1 MTTIM
6 ITGASRGLG
15 LEFARQFY
23 NEECRVIATC
33 RSPKDANELNAIG
46 DIDVHALDVT
56 DDKSVANLA
65 DKLRG
70 ENIDILINNAGVIG
84 QREGFGR
91 LDYDIWA
98 ETMDTNVFGPMRIA
112 EAFRDN
118 VMNSEKKQ
126 MIFITSRMGS
136 ITEAVPN
143 AYVYRSS
150 KAALNMI
157 IKTISIETVRTI
169 PNAIIVGLH
178 PGTVDTNLSKPF
190 QKNISKEKLFSPNYS
205 VEKLLSVINNLEA
218 KDSGGIF
225 AWDGKQI
232 DY

>member
-23 NEECRVIATC
+23 NEEYRVIATC
-33 RSPKDANELNAIG
+33 RNPKNANELHTIG
-46 DIDVHALDVT
+46 DIDIHSLDVT
-56 DDKSVANLA
+56 DDKSVSNLA

-84 QREGFGR
+84 QRDGFGR
-91 LDYDIWA
+91 LNYDIWA
-98 ETMDTNVFGPMRIA
+98 ETMDTNVFGPMRVA

-118 VMNSEKKQ
+118 VMNSNKKQ

-150 KAALNMI
+150 KAALNMAVKCLSAELGEQGLI
-157 IKTISIETVRTI
+157 AVLFHPGHVQTDMGGQAAPVTPQKSIEGMKNQIVALTRDDNGRFLSYDGRQI
-169 PNAIIVGLH
+169 P
-178 PGTVDTNLSKPF
+178 
-190 QKNISKEKLFSPNYS
+190 
-205 VEKLLSVINNLEA
+205 
-218 KDSGGIF
+218 
-225 AWDGKQI
+225 W
-232 DY
+232 

>member
-23 NEECRVIATC
+23 SKECRVIATC
-33 RSPKDANELNAIG
+33 RNPKNANELNAIG
-46 DIDVHALDVT
+46 DIDIHSLDVT

-98 ETMDTNVFGPMRIA
+98 ETMDTNVFGPMRVA

-150 KAALNMI
+150 KAALNMAV
-157 IKTISIETVRTI
+157 KCLSAEL
-169 PNAIIVGLH
+169 AEQGLIAVLFH
-178 PGTVDTNLSKPF
+178 PGHVQTDMGCLLYT
-190 QKNISKEKLFSPNYS
+190 SPS
-205 VEKLLSVINNLEA
+205 PR
-218 KDSGGIF
+218 D
-225 AWDGKQI
+225 
-232 DY
+232 

>member
-84 QREGFGR
+84 QRDGFGR

-98 ETMDTNVFGPMRIA
+98 ETMDTNVFGPMRVA

-150 KAALNMI
+150 KAALNMAVKCLSAELGEQGLI
-157 IKTISIETVRTI
+157 AVLFHPGHVQTDMGGQAAPVTPQKSIEGMKNQIVALTHDDNGRFLSYDGHQI
-169 PNAIIVGLH
+169 P
-178 PGTVDTNLSKPF
+178 
-190 QKNISKEKLFSPNYS
+190 
-205 VEKLLSVINNLEA
+205 
-218 KDSGGIF
+218 
-225 AWDGKQI
+225 W
-232 DY
+232 

>member
-23 NEECRVIATC
+23 NEGCRVIATC
-33 RSPKDANELNAIG
+33 RNPKDANALNAIG
-46 DIDVHALDVT
+46 DIDVHALDIT
-56 DDKSVANLA
+56 DDKNVATLA
-65 DKLRG
+65 DNLRG

-84 QREGFGR
+84 QRDGFGK

-98 ETMDTNVFGPMRIA
+98 ETMDTNVFGPMRVA

-150 KAALNMI
+150 KAALNMAVKCLSGELAEQGLI
-157 IKTISIETVRTI
+157 AVLFHPGHVQTDMGGQAAPVTPQKSIEGMK
-169 PNAIIVGLH
+169 NQIVGLTRDDN
-178 PGTVDTNLSKPF
+178 GRFLS
-190 QKNISKEKLFSPNYS
+190 Y
-205 VEKLLSVINNLEA
+205 
-218 KDSGGIF
+218 
-225 AWDGKQI
+225 DGHQI
-232 DY
+232 PW

>member
-23 NEECRVIATC
+23 SEECRVIATC
-33 RSPKDANELNAIG
+33 RNPKKANELNSIG
-46 DIDVHALDVT
+46 DIDVHSLDVT

-84 QREGFGR
+84 QRDGFGR

-98 ETMDTNVFGPMRIA
+98 ETMDTNVFGPMRVA

-150 KAALNMI
+150 KAALNMAVKCLSVELEQQGLI
-157 IKTISIETVRTI
+157 AVLFHPGHVQTDMGGQAAPVTPQKSIEGMKNQIVALTHDDNGRFLSYDCHQI
-169 PNAIIVGLH
+169 P
-178 PGTVDTNLSKPF
+178 
-190 QKNISKEKLFSPNYS
+190 
-205 VEKLLSVINNLEA
+205 
-218 KDSGGIF
+218 
-225 AWDGKQI
+225 W
-232 DY
+232 

>member
-23 NEECRVIATC
+23 SEECKVIATC
-33 RSPKDANELNAIG
+33 RNPKKANELNSIG
-46 DIDVHALDVT
+46 DIDVHSLDVT

-84 QREGFGR
+84 QRDGFGR

-98 ETMDTNVFGPMRIA
+98 ETMDTNVFGPMRVA

-150 KAALNMI
+150 KAALNMAVKCLSVELEQQGLI
-157 IKTISIETVRTI
+157 AVLFHPGHVQTDMGGQAAPVTPRKSIEGMKNQIVALTRDDNGRFLSYDGHQI
-169 PNAIIVGLH
+169 P
-178 PGTVDTNLSKPF
+178 
-190 QKNISKEKLFSPNYS
+190 
-205 VEKLLSVINNLEA
+205 
-218 KDSGGIF
+218 
-225 AWDGKQI
+225 W
-232 DY
+232 

>member
-23 NEECRVIATC
+23 SEECRVIATC
-33 RSPKDANELNAIG
+33 RNPKKANELNSIG
-46 DIDVHALDVT
+46 DIDVHSLDVT

-84 QREGFGR
+84 QRDGFGR

-98 ETMDTNVFGPMRIA
+98 ETMDTNVFGPMRVA

-150 KAALNMI
+150 KAALNMAVKCLSAELGEQGLI
-157 IKTISIETVRTI
+157 AVLFHPGHVQTDMGGQAAPVTPRKSIEGMKNQIVALTRDDNGRFLSYDGHQI
-169 PNAIIVGLH
+169 P
-178 PGTVDTNLSKPF
+178 
-190 QKNISKEKLFSPNYS
+190 
-205 VEKLLSVINNLEA
+205 
-218 KDSGGIF
+218 
-225 AWDGKQI
+225 W
-232 DY
+232 

>member
-23 NEECRVIATC
+23 SEECRVIATC
-33 RSPKDANELNAIG
+33 RNPKNANELNAIG
-46 DIDVHALDVT
+46 DIDIHSLDVT

-98 ETMDTNVFGPMRIA
+98 ETMDTNVFGPMRVA

-150 KAALNMI
+150 KAALNMAVKCLSAELAEQGLI
-157 IKTISIETVRTI
+157 AVLFHPGHVQTDMGGQAAPVTPHTSIEGMKNQIVALTRDDNGRFLSYDGHQI
-169 PNAIIVGLH
+169 P
-178 PGTVDTNLSKPF
+178 
-190 QKNISKEKLFSPNYS
+190 
-205 VEKLLSVINNLEA
+205 
-218 KDSGGIF
+218 
-225 AWDGKQI
+225 W
-232 DY
+232 

>member
-6 ITGASRGLG
+6 ITGANRGLG

-23 NEECRVIATC
+23 SKECRVIATC
-33 RSPKDANELNAIG
+33 RNPKNANELNAIG
-46 DIDVHALDVT
+46 DIDIHSLDVT

-98 ETMDTNVFGPMRIA
+98 ETMDTNVFGPMRVA

-150 KAALNMI
+150 KAALNMAVKCLSAELAEQGLI
-157 IKTISIETVRTI
+157 AVLFHPGHVQTDMGGQAAPVMPHTSIEGMKNQIVALTRDDNGRFLSYDGHQI
-169 PNAIIVGLH
+169 P
-178 PGTVDTNLSKPF
+178 
-190 QKNISKEKLFSPNYS
+190 
-205 VEKLLSVINNLEA
+205 
-218 KDSGGIF
+218 
-225 AWDGKQI
+225 W
-232 DY
+232 

>member
-23 NEECRVIATC
+23 NEECRIIATC
-33 RSPKDANELNAIG
+33 RNPKDANELNAIG
-46 DIDVHALDVT
+46 DIDVHSLDVT
-56 DDKSVANLA
+56 EDKSVAILA

-84 QREGFGR
+84 QRDGFGK

-98 ETMDTNVFGPMRIA
+98 ETMDTNVFGPMRVA
-112 EAFRDN
+112 EAFINN

-150 KAALNMI
+150 KAALNMAVKCLSAELEEKGLI
-157 IKTISIETVRTI
+157 AVLFHPGHVQTDMGGQAAPVTPQKSIEGMKNQIVALTRDDNGRFLSYDGHQI
-169 PNAIIVGLH
+169 P
-178 PGTVDTNLSKPF
+178 
-190 QKNISKEKLFSPNYS
+190 
-205 VEKLLSVINNLEA
+205 
-218 KDSGGIF
+218 
-225 AWDGKQI
+225 W
-232 DY
+232 

>member
-23 NEECRVIATC
+23 SEECRVIATC
-33 RSPKDANELNAIG
+33 RNPKKANELNSIG
-46 DIDVHALDVT
+46 DVDVHSLDVT

-84 QREGFGR
+84 QRDGFGR

-98 ETMDTNVFGPMRIA
+98 ETMDTNVFGPMRVA

-150 KAALNMI
+150 KAALNMAVKCLSVELEQQGLI
-157 IKTISIETVRTI
+157 AVLFHPGHVQTDMGGQAAPVTPQKSIEGMKNQIVALTHDDNGRFLSYDGHQI
-169 PNAIIVGLH
+169 P
-178 PGTVDTNLSKPF
+178 
-190 QKNISKEKLFSPNYS
+190 
-205 VEKLLSVINNLEA
+205 
-218 KDSGGIF
+218 
-225 AWDGKQI
+225 W
-232 DY
+232 

>member
-23 NEECRVIATC
+23 NEECRIIATC
-33 RSPKDANELNAIG
+33 RNPKDANELNAIG
-46 DIDVHALDVT
+46 DIDVHSLDVT
-56 DDKSVANLA
+56 EDKSVAILA

-84 QREGFGR
+84 QRDGFGK

-98 ETMDTNVFGPMRIA
+98 ETMDTNVFGPMRVA

-150 KAALNMI
+150 KAALNMAVKCLSAELGEQGLI
-157 IKTISIETVRTI
+157 AVLFHPGHVQTDMGGQAAPVTPQKSIEGMKNQIVALTRDDNGRFLSYDGHQI
-169 PNAIIVGLH
+169 P
-178 PGTVDTNLSKPF
+178 
-190 QKNISKEKLFSPNYS
+190 
-205 VEKLLSVINNLEA
+205 
-218 KDSGGIF
+218 
-225 AWDGKQI
+225 W
-232 DY
+232 

>member
-23 NEECRVIATC
+23 NEGCRIIATC
-33 RSPKDANELNAIG
+33 RNPKDANALNAIG

-56 DDKSVANLA
+56 DDKNVATLA

-84 QREGFGR
+84 QRDGFGK

-98 ETMDTNVFGPMRIA
+98 ETMDTNVFGPMRVA

-150 KAALNMI
+150 KAALNMAVKCLSGELAEQGLI
-157 IKTISIETVRTI
+157 AVLFHPGHVQTDMGGQAAPVTPQKSIEGMKNQIVALTRDDNGRFLSYDGHQI
-169 PNAIIVGLH
+169 P
-178 PGTVDTNLSKPF
+178 
-190 QKNISKEKLFSPNYS
+190 
-205 VEKLLSVINNLEA
+205 
-218 KDSGGIF
+218 
-225 AWDGKQI
+225 W
-232 DY
+232 

>member
-33 RSPKDANELNAIG
+33 RNPKNANELNAIG
-46 DIDVHALDVT
+46 DIDVHSLDVT

-84 QREGFGR
+84 QRDGFGR

-98 ETMDTNVFGPMRIA
+98 ETMDTNVFGPMRVA

-150 KAALNMI
+150 KAALNMAVKCLSVELEQQGLI
-157 IKTISIETVRTI
+157 AVLFHPGHVQTDMGGQAAPVTPQKSIEGMKNQIVALTHDDNGRFLSYDGHQI
-169 PNAIIVGLH
+169 P
-178 PGTVDTNLSKPF
+178 
-190 QKNISKEKLFSPNYS
+190 
-205 VEKLLSVINNLEA
+205 
-218 KDSGGIF
+218 
-225 AWDGKQI
+225 W
-232 DY
+232 

>member
-23 NEECRVIATC
+23 SKECRVIATC
-33 RSPKDANELNAIG
+33 RNPKNANELHTIG
-46 DIDVHALDVT
+46 DIDIHALDVT

-98 ETMDTNVFGPMRIA
+98 ETMDTNVFGPMRVA

-150 KAALNMI
+150 KAALNMAVKCLSAELAEQGLI
-157 IKTISIETVRTI
+157 AVLFHPGHVQTDMGGQAAPVMPHTSIEGMKNQIVALTRDDNGRFLSYDGHQI
-169 PNAIIVGLH
+169 P
-178 PGTVDTNLSKPF
+178 
-190 QKNISKEKLFSPNYS
+190 
-205 VEKLLSVINNLEA
+205 
-218 KDSGGIF
+218 
-225 AWDGKQI
+225 W
-232 DY
+232 

>member
-23 NEECRVIATC
+23 SEECRVIATC
-33 RSPKDANELNAIG
+33 RNPKNANELNSIG
-46 DIDVHALDVT
+46 DIDVHSLDVT

-84 QREGFGR
+84 QRDGFGR

-98 ETMDTNVFGPMRIA
+98 ETMDTNVFGPMRVA

-150 KAALNMI
+150 KAALNMAVKCLSVELEQQGLI
-157 IKTISIETVRTI
+157 AVLFHPGHVQTDMGGQAAPVTPQKSIEGMKNQIVALTHDDNGRFLSYDGHQI
-169 PNAIIVGLH
+169 P
-178 PGTVDTNLSKPF
+178 
-190 QKNISKEKLFSPNYS
+190 
-205 VEKLLSVINNLEA
+205 
-218 KDSGGIF
+218 
-225 AWDGKQI
+225 W
-232 DY
+232 

>member
-23 NEECRVIATC
+23 NEEFRVIATC
-33 RSPKDANELNAIG
+33 RNPKDAKELNEIG
-46 DIDVHALDVT
+46 DIDVHSLDVT
-56 DDKSVANLA
+56 DDKSVATLA

-84 QREGFGR
+84 QRDGFGK

-98 ETMDTNVFGPMRIA
+98 ETMDTNVFGPMRVA

-118 VMNSEKKQ
+118 VINSKKKQ
-126 MIFITSRMGS
+126 MIFITSQMGS

-150 KAALNMI
+150 KAALNMAVKCLSAELGEQGLI
-157 IKTISIETVRTI
+157 AALFHPGHVQTDMGGQAAPVMPQKSIEGMKNQIVALTRDDNGRFLSYDGHQI
-169 PNAIIVGLH
+169 P
-178 PGTVDTNLSKPF
+178 
-190 QKNISKEKLFSPNYS
+190 
-205 VEKLLSVINNLEA
+205 
-218 KDSGGIF
+218 
-225 AWDGKQI
+225 W
-232 DY
+232 

>member
-23 NEECRVIATC
+23 SEECRVIATC
-33 RSPKDANELNAIG
+33 RNPKKANELNAIG
-46 DIDVHALDVT
+46 DIDVHSLDVT

-84 QREGFGR
+84 QRDGFGR

-98 ETMDTNVFGPMRIA
+98 ETMDTNVFGPMRVA

-150 KAALNMI
+150 KAALNMAVKCLSVELEQQGLI
-157 IKTISIETVRTI
+157 AVLFHPGHVQTDMGGQAAPVMPHTSIEGMKNQIVALTRDDNGRFLSYDGHQI
-169 PNAIIVGLH
+169 P
-178 PGTVDTNLSKPF
+178 
-190 QKNISKEKLFSPNYS
+190 
-205 VEKLLSVINNLEA
+205 
-218 KDSGGIF
+218 
-225 AWDGKQI
+225 W
-232 DY
+232 

>member
-23 NEECRVIATC
+23 SEECRVIATC
-33 RSPKDANELNAIG
+33 RNPKKANELNAIG
-46 DIDVHALDVT
+46 DIDVHSLDVT

-84 QREGFGR
+84 QRDGFGR

-98 ETMDTNVFGPMRIA
+98 ETMDTNVFGPMRVA

-150 KAALNMI
+150 KAALNMAVKCLSVELEQQALI
-157 IKTISIETVRTI
+157 AVLFHPGHVQTDMGGQAAPVTPQKSIEGMKNQIVALTHDDNGRFLSYDGHQI
-169 PNAIIVGLH
+169 P
-178 PGTVDTNLSKPF
+178 
-190 QKNISKEKLFSPNYS
+190 
-205 VEKLLSVINNLEA
+205 
-218 KDSGGIF
+218 
-225 AWDGKQI
+225 W
-232 DY
+232 

>member
-23 NEECRVIATC
+23 SKECRVIATC
-33 RSPKDANELNAIG
+33 RNPKNANELNAIG
-46 DIDVHALDVT
+46 DIDIHSLDVT

-84 QREGFGR
+84 QRDGFGR

-98 ETMDTNVFGPMRIA
+98 ETMDTNVFGPMRVA

-150 KAALNMI
+150 KAALNMAVKCLSAELEEQGLI
-157 IKTISIETVRTI
+157 AVLFHPGHVQTDMGGQAAPVTPQKSIEGMKNQIVALTHDDNGRFLSYDGHQI
-169 PNAIIVGLH
+169 P
-178 PGTVDTNLSKPF
+178 
-190 QKNISKEKLFSPNYS
+190 
-205 VEKLLSVINNLEA
+205 
-218 KDSGGIF
+218 
-225 AWDGKQI
+225 W
-232 DY
+232 

>member
-1 MTTIM
+1 MTTIL

-23 NEECRVIATC
+23 NEGCRVIATC
-33 RSPKDANELNAIG
+33 RNPKDANALNAIG

-56 DDKSVANLA
+56 DDKNVATLA
-65 DKLRG
+65 DNLRG

-84 QREGFGR
+84 QRDGFGK

-98 ETMDTNVFGPMRIA
+98 ETMDTNVFGPMRVA

-126 MIFITSRMGS
+126 MIFITSRTGS

-150 KAALNMI
+150 KAALNMAVKCLSGELAEQGLI
-157 IKTISIETVRTI
+157 AVLFHPGHVQTDMGGQAAPVTPQKSIEGMK
-169 PNAIIVGLH
+169 NQIVGLTRDDN
-178 PGTVDTNLSKPF
+178 GRFLS
-190 QKNISKEKLFSPNYS
+190 Y
-205 VEKLLSVINNLEA
+205 
-218 KDSGGIF
+218 
-225 AWDGKQI
+225 DGHQI
-232 DY
+232 PW

>member
-15 LEFARQFY
+15 LELARQFY
-23 NEECRVIATC
+23 SKECRVIATC
-33 RSPKDANELNAIG
+33 RNPKNANELNAIG
-46 DIDVHALDVT
+46 EIDIHSLDVT

-98 ETMDTNVFGPMRIA
+98 ETMDTNVFGPMRVA

-118 VMNSEKKQ
+118 VMNSAKKQ

-150 KAALNMI
+150 KAALNMAVKCLSAELAEQGLI
-157 IKTISIETVRTI
+157 AVLFHPGHVQTDMGGQAAPVMPHTSIEGMKNQIVALTRDDNGRFLSYDGHQI
-169 PNAIIVGLH
+169 P
-178 PGTVDTNLSKPF
+178 
-190 QKNISKEKLFSPNYS
+190 
-205 VEKLLSVINNLEA
+205 
-218 KDSGGIF
+218 
-225 AWDGKQI
+225 W
-232 DY
+232 

>member
-6 ITGASRGLG
+6 ITGANRGLG

-23 NEECRVIATC
+23 NEEYRVIATC
-33 RSPKDANELNAIG
+33 RNPKDANKLNAIG
-46 DIDVHALDVT
+46 DIDVHSLDVT
-56 DDKSVANLA
+56 EDESVAILA

-84 QREGFGR
+84 QRDGFGK

-98 ETMDTNVFGPMRIA
+98 ETMDTNVFGPMRVA

-150 KAALNMI
+150 KAALNMAVKCLSAELEEKGLI
-157 IKTISIETVRTI
+157 AVLFHPGHVQTDMGGQAAPVTPQKSIEGMKNQIVALTRDDNGRFLSYDGHQI
-169 PNAIIVGLH
+169 P
-178 PGTVDTNLSKPF
+178 
-190 QKNISKEKLFSPNYS
+190 
-205 VEKLLSVINNLEA
+205 
-218 KDSGGIF
+218 
-225 AWDGKQI
+225 W
-232 DY
+232 

>member
-23 NEECRVIATC
+23 NEECRIIATC
-33 RSPKDANELNAIG
+33 RNPKDANELNAIG
-46 DIDVHALDVT
+46 DIDVHSLDVT
-56 DDKSVANLA
+56 EGKSVAILA

-84 QREGFGR
+84 QRDGFGK

-98 ETMDTNVFGPMRIA
+98 ETMDTNVFGPMRVA

-118 VMNSEKKQ
+118 VMNSKKKQ

-150 KAALNMI
+150 KAALNMAVKCLSAELEEKGLI
-157 IKTISIETVRTI
+157 AVLFHPGHVQTDMGGQAAPVTPQKSIEGMKNQIVALTRDDNGRFLSYDGHQI
-169 PNAIIVGLH
+169 P
-178 PGTVDTNLSKPF
+178 
-190 QKNISKEKLFSPNYS
+190 
-205 VEKLLSVINNLEA
+205 
-218 KDSGGIF
+218 
-225 AWDGKQI
+225 W
-232 DY
+232 

>member
-46 DIDVHALDVT
+46 DIDVYALDVT
-56 DDKSVANLA
+56 DDKSVTTLA

-84 QREGFGR
+84 QRDGFGR
-91 LDYDIWA
+91 IDYDIWA
-98 ETMDTNVFGPMRIA
+98 ETMDTNVFGPMRVA
-112 EAFRDN
+112 EAFRNN
-118 VMNSEKKQ
+118 VMNSYKKQ

-150 KAALNMI
+150 KAALNMAVKCLSAELGEQGLI
-157 IKTISIETVRTI
+157 AVLFHPGHVQTDMGGQAAPVTPQKSIEGMKNQIVALTRDDNGRFLSYDGRQI
-169 PNAIIVGLH
+169 P
-178 PGTVDTNLSKPF
+178 
-190 QKNISKEKLFSPNYS
+190 
-205 VEKLLSVINNLEA
+205 
-218 KDSGGIF
+218 
-225 AWDGKQI
+225 W
-232 DY
+232 

>member
-1 MTTIM
+1 MTTIL

-23 NEECRVIATC
+23 NEGCRVIATC
-33 RSPKDANELNAIG
+33 RNPKDANALNAIG
-46 DIDVHALDVT
+46 DIDVHALDIT
-56 DDKSVANLA
+56 DDKNVATLA
-65 DKLRG
+65 DNLRG

-84 QREGFGR
+84 QRDGFGK

-98 ETMDTNVFGPMRIA
+98 ETMDTNVFGPMRVA

-150 KAALNMI
+150 KAALNMAVKCLSGELAEQGLI
-157 IKTISIETVRTI
+157 AVLFHPGHVQTDMGGQAAPVTPQKSIEGMK
-169 PNAIIVGLH
+169 NQIVGLTRDDN
-178 PGTVDTNLSKPF
+178 GRFLS
-190 QKNISKEKLFSPNYS
+190 Y
-205 VEKLLSVINNLEA
+205 
-218 KDSGGIF
+218 
-225 AWDGKQI
+225 DGHQI
-232 DY
+232 PW

>member
-1 MTTIM
+1 M
-6 ITGASRGLG
+6 ITGANRGLG

-23 NEECRVIATC
+23 NEECRIIATC
-33 RSPKDANELNAIG
+33 RNPKDANELNAIG
-46 DIDVHALDVT
+46 DIDVHSLDVT
-56 DDKSVANLA
+56 EDKSVAILA

-84 QREGFGR
+84 QRDGFGK

-98 ETMDTNVFGPMRIA
+98 ETMDTNVFGPMRVA

-118 VMNSEKKQ
+118 VMNSKKKQ

-150 KAALNMI
+150 KAALNMAVKCLSAELGEQGLI
-157 IKTISIETVRTI
+157 AVLFHPGHVQTDMGGQAAPVTPQKSIEGMKNQIVALTRDDNGRFLSYDGRQI
-169 PNAIIVGLH
+169 P
-178 PGTVDTNLSKPF
+178 
-190 QKNISKEKLFSPNYS
+190 
-205 VEKLLSVINNLEA
+205 
-218 KDSGGIF
+218 
-225 AWDGKQI
+225 W
-232 DY
+232 

>member
-56 DDKSVANLA
+56 DDKSVTTLV

-84 QREGFGR
+84 QRDGFGR
-91 LDYDIWA
+91 IDYDIWA
-98 ETMDTNVFGPMRIA
+98 ETMDTNVFGPMRVA

-118 VMNSEKKQ
+118 VLNSEKKQ

-150 KAALNMI
+150 KAALNMAVKCLSAELGEQGLI
-157 IKTISIETVRTI
+157 AVLFHPGHVQTDMGGQAAPVTPQKSIEGMKNQIVALTRDDNGRFLSYDGRQI
-169 PNAIIVGLH
+169 P
-178 PGTVDTNLSKPF
+178 
-190 QKNISKEKLFSPNYS
+190 
-205 VEKLLSVINNLEA
+205 
-218 KDSGGIF
+218 
-225 AWDGKQI
+225 W
-232 DY
+232 

>member
-23 NEECRVIATC
+23 SEECRVIATC
-33 RSPKDANELNAIG
+33 RNPKNANELNAIG
-46 DIDVHALDVT
+46 DIDIHSLDVT

-98 ETMDTNVFGPMRIA
+98 ETMDINVFGPMRVA

-150 KAALNMI
+150 KAALNMAVKCLSAELAEQGLI
-157 IKTISIETVRTI
+157 AVLFHPGHVQTDMGGKAAPVMPHTSIEGMKNQIVALTRDDNGRFLSYDGRQI
-169 PNAIIVGLH
+169 P
-178 PGTVDTNLSKPF
+178 
-190 QKNISKEKLFSPNYS
+190 
-205 VEKLLSVINNLEA
+205 
-218 KDSGGIF
+218 
-225 AWDGKQI
+225 W
-232 DY
+232 

>member
-46 DIDVHALDVT
+46 DIDVHSLDVT

-84 QREGFGR
+84 QRDGFGR

-98 ETMDTNVFGPMRIA
+98 ETMDTNVFGPMRVA

-150 KAALNMI
+150 KAALNMAVKCLSAELGEQGLI
-157 IKTISIETVRTI
+157 AVLFHPGHVQTDMGGQAAPVTPQKSIEGMKNQIVALTHDDNGRFLSYDGHQI
-169 PNAIIVGLH
+169 P
-178 PGTVDTNLSKPF
+178 
-190 QKNISKEKLFSPNYS
+190 
-205 VEKLLSVINNLEA
+205 
-218 KDSGGIF
+218 
-225 AWDGKQI
+225 W
-232 DY
+232 

>member
-56 DDKSVANLA
+56 DDKSVTTLA

-84 QREGFGR
+84 QRDGFGR
-91 LDYDIWA
+91 IDYDIWA
-98 ETMDTNVFGPMRIA
+98 ETMDTNVFGPMRVA

-118 VMNSEKKQ
+118 VMNSYKKQ

-150 KAALNMI
+150 KAALNMAVKCLSAELAEQGLI
-157 IKTISIETVRTI
+157 AVLFHPGHVQTDMGGQAAPVMPHTSIEGMKNQIVALTRDDNGRFLSYDGHQI
-169 PNAIIVGLH
+169 P
-178 PGTVDTNLSKPF
+178 
-190 QKNISKEKLFSPNYS
+190 
-205 VEKLLSVINNLEA
+205 
-218 KDSGGIF
+218 
-225 AWDGKQI
+225 W
-232 DY
+232 

>member
-56 DDKSVANLA
+56 DDKSVTTLA

-84 QREGFGR
+84 QRDGFGR
-91 LDYDIWA
+91 IDYDIWA
-98 ETMDTNVFGPMRIA
+98 ETMDTNVFGPMRVA

-118 VMNSEKKQ
+118 VMNSYKKQ

-150 KAALNMI
+150 KAALNMAV
-157 IKTISIETVRTI
+157 KCLSAELGEQ
-169 PNAIIVGLH
+169 GLIAVLFH
-178 PGTVDTNLSKPF
+178 PGHVQTDMGGQAAPVTPQKSIAGMKNQIVALTRDDNGRFLS
-190 QKNISKEKLFSPNYS
+190 Y
-205 VEKLLSVINNLEA
+205 
-218 KDSGGIF
+218 
-225 AWDGKQI
+225 DGRQI
-232 DY
+232 PW

>member
-23 NEECRVIATC
+23 NEGCRVIATC
-33 RSPKDANELNAIG
+33 RNPKDANALNAIG

-56 DDKSVANLA
+56 NEKNVATLA

-84 QREGFGR
+84 QRDGFGK

-98 ETMDTNVFGPMRIA
+98 ETMDTNVFGPMRVA

-150 KAALNMI
+150 KAALNMAVKCLSGELAEQGLI
-157 IKTISIETVRTI
+157 AVLFHPGHVQTDMGGQAAPVTPQKSIEGMK
-169 PNAIIVGLH
+169 NQIVGLTRDDN
-178 PGTVDTNLSKPF
+178 GRFLS
-190 QKNISKEKLFSPNYS
+190 Y
-205 VEKLLSVINNLEA
+205 
-218 KDSGGIF
+218 
-225 AWDGKQI
+225 DGHQI
-232 DY
+232 PW

>member
-23 NEECRVIATC
+23 SEECRVIATC
-33 RSPKDANELNAIG
+33 RNPKKAKELNAIG
-46 DIDVHALDVT
+46 DIDVHSLDVT

-84 QREGFGR
+84 QRDGFGR

-98 ETMDTNVFGPMRIA
+98 ETMDTNVFGPMRVA

-150 KAALNMI
+150 KAALNMAVKCLSVELEQQGLI
-157 IKTISIETVRTI
+157 AVLFHPGHVQTDMGGQAAPVTPQKSIEGMKNQIVALTHDDNGRFLSYDGHQI
-169 PNAIIVGLH
+169 P
-178 PGTVDTNLSKPF
+178 
-190 QKNISKEKLFSPNYS
+190 
-205 VEKLLSVINNLEA
+205 
-218 KDSGGIF
+218 
-225 AWDGKQI
+225 W
-232 DY
+232 

>member
-23 NEECRVIATC
+23 NEECRIIATC
-33 RSPKDANELNAIG
+33 RNPKDANELNAIG
-46 DIDVHALDVT
+46 DIDVHSLDVT
-56 DDKSVANLA
+56 EDKSVAILA

-84 QREGFGR
+84 QRDGFGK

-98 ETMDTNVFGPMRIA
+98 ETMDTNVFGPMRVA

-118 VMNSEKKQ
+118 VMNSYKKQ

-150 KAALNMI
+150 KAALNMAVKCLSAELEEKGLI
-157 IKTISIETVRTI
+157 AVLFHPGHVQTDMGGQAAPVTPQKSIEGMKNQIVALTRDDNGRFLSYDGHQI
-169 PNAIIVGLH
+169 P
-178 PGTVDTNLSKPF
+178 
-190 QKNISKEKLFSPNYS
+190 
-205 VEKLLSVINNLEA
+205 
-218 KDSGGIF
+218 
-225 AWDGKQI
+225 W
-232 DY
+232 

>member
-56 DDKSVANLA
+56 DDKSVTTLA

-84 QREGFGR
+84 QRDGFGR
-91 LDYDIWA
+91 IDYDIWA
-98 ETMDTNVFGPMRIA
+98 ETMDTNVFGPMRVA

-150 KAALNMI
+150 KAALNMSVKCLSAELGEQGLI
-157 IKTISIETVRTI
+157 AVLFHPGHVQTDMGGQAAPVTPQKSIEGMK
-169 PNAIIVGLH
+169 NQIVAL
-178 PGTVDTNLSKPF
+178 TRDC
-190 QKNISKEKLFSPNYS
+190 
-205 VEKLLSVINNLEA
+205 LLYTSDAADE
-218 KDSGGIF
+218 
-225 AWDGKQI
+225 
-232 DY
+232 

>member
-23 NEECRVIATC
+23 SEECRVIATC
-33 RSPKDANELNAIG
+33 RNPENANELNAIG
-46 DIDVHALDVT
+46 DIDVHSLDVT

-84 QREGFGR
+84 QRDGFGR

-98 ETMDTNVFGPMRIA
+98 ETMDTNVFGPMRVA

-150 KAALNMI
+150 KAALNMAVKCLSVELEQQGLI
-157 IKTISIETVRTI
+157 AVLFHPGHVQTDMGGQAAPVTPHTSIEGMKNQIVALTRDDNGRFLSYDGHQI
-169 PNAIIVGLH
+169 P
-178 PGTVDTNLSKPF
+178 
-190 QKNISKEKLFSPNYS
+190 
-205 VEKLLSVINNLEA
+205 
-218 KDSGGIF
+218 
-225 AWDGKQI
+225 W
-232 DY
+232 

>member
-56 DDKSVANLA
+56 DDKSVTTLA

-84 QREGFGR
+84 QRDGFGR
-91 LDYDIWA
+91 IDYDIWA
-98 ETMDTNVFGPMRIA
+98 ETMDTNVFGPMRVA

-118 VMNSEKKQ
+118 VMNSYKKQ

-150 KAALNMI
+150 KAALNMAVKCLSAELGEQGLI
-157 IKTISIETVRTI
+157 AVLFHPGHVQTDMGGQAAPVTPQKSIEGMKNQIVALTRDDNGRFLSYDGQQI
-169 PNAIIVGLH
+169 P
-178 PGTVDTNLSKPF
+178 
-190 QKNISKEKLFSPNYS
+190 
-205 VEKLLSVINNLEA
+205 
-218 KDSGGIF
+218 
-225 AWDGKQI
+225 W
-232 DY
+232 